1 MSSHLTLQIL
11 EYIIL
16 QALRD
21 ELQSQTSSNM
31 SVTSECRPCRV
42 DQPRSSAFS
51 VPSDKTSSMNR
62 SLAPVNTFSRPVT
75 TGVQPAPFT
84 PRTPLQFSGPET
96 GQIDIKRP
104 DKSTPT
110 LQAREQHIPLNPVQ
124 AVLQIPVEIADPS
137 PASKARPSDTRKR
150 QQEPALSRSM
160 SAPFEVSTPQQKPNA
175 VLQIPVELLWP
186 TLGNIS
192 SDIQKGLKNSTPSSL
207 PASPEVSSVESSQ
220 HENVIVEHNQSVK
233 ITEDVSPDAAT
244 AKIDMDNEIWVDDP
258 SCLDLNQ
265 VKNNIQ
271 SETSKE
277 FLHQKLHPGNESG
290 ENKDSDRSAIH
301 DISHQ
306 LPSTCHNV
314 QDKNSVESLTHS
326 QTSSIGRIQEVSS
339 VAVQQDS
346 NVKPLGDQVLPVTDD
361 QWLKT
366 VNSSDSRTEIL
377 SFAGKTK
384 VNNVSSDI
392 SATFPQRSESPQR
405 TVTPDDVRRA
415 ISGIVSGSVPGGSAT
430 DFTNPSTEAA
440 DISED
445 KILENAPEDM
455 EGPVLENQNSQDY
468 DLKKASRQPIFE
480 VLSGMLNSSTSDM
493 TAEIDKE
500 QVCSAAEEKAKD
512 NNVTACHTNA
522 TNETHLPERV
532 VDGKCTNAIN
542 KSTRNT
548 VTKMVLAVVI
558 HRMVEAV
565 IWTSQF
571 LIPQRRICAI
581 YQNSRKLSCMMLK
594 RRLKMIIA
602 IL

>member
-1 MSSHLTLQIL
+1 M
-11 EYIIL
+11 
-16 QALRD
+16 
-21 ELQSQTSSNM
+21 
-31 SVTSECRPCRV
+31 
-42 DQPRSSAFS
+42 
-51 VPSDKTSSMNR
+51 
-62 SLAPVNTFSRPVT
+62 
-75 TGVQPAPFT
+75 
-84 PRTPLQFSGPET
+84 
-96 GQIDIKRP
+96 
-104 DKSTPT
+104 
-110 LQAREQHIPLNPVQ
+110 
-124 AVLQIPVEIADPS
+124 
-137 PASKARPSDTRKR
+137 
-150 QQEPALSRSM
+150 
-160 SAPFEVSTPQQKPNA
+160 
-175 VLQIPVELLWP
+175 
-186 TLGNIS
+186 
-192 SDIQKGLKNSTPSSL
+192 
-207 PASPEVSSVESSQ
+207 
-220 HENVIVEHNQSVK
+220 EHNQSVK

-244 AKIDMDNEIWVDDP
+244 AKIDMDNEKWVDDP

-314 QDKNSVESLTHS
+314 QDKHSVESLTHS

-415 ISGIVSGSVPGGSAT
+415 ISDSVPGGSAT

-512 NNVTACHTNA
+512 NNVTACHTNT

-548 VTKMVLAVVI
+548 VTKNGI
-558 HRMVEAV
+558 SSGN
-565 IWTSQF
+565 SQNGGSCD
-571 LIPQRRICAI
+571 LDKSVPDSSKENLCNIPEQSSNHTPLNEQQETELHDVKKEIEDDYRHSLKPPLELGSPAI
-581 YQNSRKLSCMMLK
+581 QIDNRTVM
-594 RRLKMIIA
+594 
-602 IL
+602 